1 MKKLFWISSLTVALL
16 ISAFTLRPTV
26 FALGNTANT
35 QDRDEMNGVTV
46 TGTVKNGEDSNMTDI
61 GAVVKNNNGV
71 TVKNVQFEV
80 RYSCDSKEFTA
91 NKTIDYLP
99 ANYSTDRWLE
109 TCARMIS
116 SGRPEGR
123 IIRVRVIN
131 VD

>member
-1 MKKLFWISSLTVALL
+1 
-16 ISAFTLRPTV
+16 
-26 FALGNTANT
+26 
-35 QDRDEMNGVTV
+35 MNGVTV